1 MNSLSELKEAFE
13 SNKIKIKEFIS
24 WALICKNGDVW
35 TLVLGQYYKNKEP
48 MSKKQINEYI
58 KRKGK

>member
-1 MNSLSELKEAFE
+1 MNSLFDLKEAFE
-13 SNKIKIKEFIS
+13 SGKIKLKEYVGYS
-24 WALICKNGDVW
+24 LTCKNGDEW
-35 TLVLGQYYKNKEP
+35 TLILGQYYKNKEP

>member
-1 MNSLSELKEAFE
+1 MNSIFDLKEAFV
-13 SNKIKIKEFIS
+13 SNKIKIKEH
-24 WALICKNGDVW
+24 LGYLLTCKNGDEW
-35 TLVLGQYYKNKEP
+35 TLILGQYYKNNVP